1 MEPQVQGPNILDML
15 PLLLAFFAIFYFLI
29 VRPQKKQEKEHQA
42 MLSKLEKGDQVVTT
56 GGIVGTI
63 AGFKEN
69 NLELKVAENVKIIV
83 LRSAVMSKIS
93 AVSQP
98 AKEPV
103 NAK

>member
-1 MEPQVQGPNILDML
+1 MEPQGQGPNILDML

-29 VRPQKKQEKEHQA
+29 VRPQKKQEKEHQT

-83 LRSAVMSKIS
+83 LRSAIMSKIS
-93 AVSQP
+93 AASLP